1 MTTDPET
8 EMSGLGHDGDELD
21 FDGPIGELVEMTI
34 EAGYTL
40 EYTALF
46 GDELITV
53 KVEREEITRH

>member
-8 EMSGLGHDGDELD
+8 DLSDFGHDGEELD
-21 FDGPIGELVEMTI
+21 FDGPVGELVEATI
-34 EAGYTL
+34 ELGYTL

>member
-8 EMSGLGHDGDELD
+8 DLADFGHDGEELD
-21 FDGPIGELVEMTI
+21 FDGPVGELVEATI
-34 EAGYTL
+34 ELGYTL
-40 EYTALF
+40 EFKALF